1 MTTNSGRVPAPSL
14 IEQLDCAPRV
24 ERATAPSSRSR
35 AIIEPRVEAN
45 MSPPGKPN
53 EPALTEAEVDALY
66 GLEPAIDAQAAEAAA
81 DANPA
86 IVVVHCPY
94 CGEPFE
100 TSADASAGPCR
111 YVEDCQVCCQPI
123 EMELKVD
130 EEGTFRELVPRRG
143 DS

>member
-1 MTTNSGRVPAPSL
+1 M
-14 IEQLDCAPRV
+14 
-24 ERATAPSSRSR
+24 
-35 AIIEPRVEAN
+35 
-45 MSPPGKPN
+45 
-53 EPALTEAEVDALY
+53 DALY
-66 GLEPAIDAQAAEAAA
+66 GLEPAIGAESAHAAPGADPAA
-81 DANPA
+81 
-86 IVVVHCPY
+86 VVVHCPY

-130 EEGTFRELVPRRG
+130 ADGEFAELVPRRG